1 MSLIT
6 FDIIYKKKID
16 VASIKL
22 LMESELQQLKIMI
35 CGKYKIY
42 DLNNLYIYY
51 KGNLITENDITK
63 IKDIFK
69 MKKVKIEISEIPLI
83 KKKESFKYFCKC
95 KSGATFICDKCD
107 EFLCEQCLGKKTY
120 ESH

>member
-6 FDIIYKKKID
+6 FDVKYKNKVD
-16 VASIKL
+16 NESIKL
-22 LMESELQQLKIMI
+22 IPDSELQQLKLMI

-51 KGNLITENDITK
+51 KGNLISDNDITK

-69 MKKVKIEISEIPLI
+69 MKKVRIEISENPII

-95 KSGATFICDKCD
+95 IP
-107 EFLCEQCLGKKTY
+107 
-120 ESH
+120 